1 MIKQYYMFL
10 LKKRIP
16 FIIGL
21 IIGFTLI
28 AIIRNCVENSF
39 LEQYSGDSTKFYV
52 EEITTIPWL
61 KHRNYCLNIYYVLI
75 ALSCLIITIKEFSFK
90 MNKIEAIKLYSFP
103 ITRKELYITKYLLG
117 LTEIIIPFTICYFA
131 SVFILL
137 NNSYSFN
144 VWGIILYYPLALIA
158 IGLSFSYSVFFFTRG
173 NNLLDGVAILLISV
187 VGSTFVLYCQFSWN
201 LGSPFVPYQNLPYPG
216 LNFVTMVSE
225 AMMAGKN
232 LMPDMDLG
240 VPVVTIVWVVLA
252 IASVILFFNSIN
264 KTRKED
270 IGASS
275 ESWFGYK
282 TLLPV
287 LLVPLGANP
296 YTLILG
302 VIFTYFG
309 YALYKRSFRFDK
321 NTIITVVTI
330 IICQLFYLAVFSL
343 CIPNYYL

>member
-1 MIKQYYMFL
+1 MIKQYYRFL

-28 AIIRNCVENSF
+28 AIITNCVENYF
-39 LEQYSGDSTKFYV
+39 LG
-52 EEITTIPWL
+52 EIIDTPWL
-61 KHRNYCLNIYYVLI
+61 KHRNYGLSIYYVLI

-144 VWGIILYYPLALIA
+144 VFGIILYYPLALIA
-158 IGLSFSYSVFFFTRG
+158 ILLSFSYSVFFFTRG

-187 VGSTFVLYCQFSWN
+187 VGSTFVLYCQFSYN
-201 LGSPFVPYQNLPYPG
+201 LGLSPLESFQNLPYPG

-225 AMMAGKN
+225 AMLSGKN
-232 LMPDMDLG
+232 PMSDMDVA

-270 IGASS
+270 IGAKS

-321 NTIITVVTI
+321 KTIITVVTI
-330 IICQLFYLAVFSL
+330 IICQLFYLAVFSM
-343 CIPNYYL
+343 CFPNPYM

>member
-1 MIKQYYMFL
+1 MIKQYYRFL

-39 LEQYSGDSTKFYV
+39 LEQYSRSITGFFL
-52 EEITTIPWL
+52 EEFTLIPPRNT
-61 KHRNYCLNIYYVLI
+61 RNYCLNIYYVLI

-144 VWGIILYYPLALIA
+144 VFGIILYYPLALIA

-187 VGSTFVLYCQFSWN
+187 VGSTVVLYCQFSWY
-201 LGSPFVPYQNLPYPG
+201 LGSPFESFRNLPYPG

-225 AMMAGKN
+225 AMMEGKN
-232 LMPDMDLG
+232 LMSDMDFG

-252 IASVILFFNSIN
+252 IASAILFFKSIN

-270 IGASS
+270 IGSSS

-287 LLVPLGANP
+287 LLVPFGANP

-330 IICQLFYLAVFSL
+330 IICQVLYFIVFSM
-343 CIPNYYL
+343 CFQNPYL